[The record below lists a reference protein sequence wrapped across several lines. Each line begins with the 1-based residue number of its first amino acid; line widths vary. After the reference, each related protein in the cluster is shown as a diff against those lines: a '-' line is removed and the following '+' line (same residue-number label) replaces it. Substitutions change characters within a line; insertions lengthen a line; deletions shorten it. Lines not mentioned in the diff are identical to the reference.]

1 MKKFLSTIL
10 FTSMIS
16 IIFGN
21 MIFYIYKKDA
31 IDTIEVMNNQ
41 EYIYMVLY
49 GSYNNMD
56 KVNNLKLNNYILEN
70 DNGYYRVYIGV
81 SKSLENATKI
91 KEIYNK
97 LGNNTYIRN
106 IKMDNIEFI
115 DYLDNV
121 ESDFNSKSDNEI
133 LVIENN
139 IINKY
144 KEIK

>member
-31 IDTIEVMNNQ
+31 IDTIEAMNNQ

-121 ESDFNSKSDNEI
+121 ELDFNSKSDNEI

>member
-121 ESDFNSKSDNEI
+121 ELDFNSKSDNEI